1 MLGGYMLVPALQFGL
16 FFNAISLSA
25 VVAILLGVRFHRPR
39 HVVPWYLF
47 AVGQLLFAAGDV
59 VTYNYPSLFGT
70 ELPFPSIGDP
80 LYLAVYPC
88 VAIGL
93 IRIIARRS
101 PGRDF
106 DTLIDGL
113 VIAIGAATLS
123 WQLLLAPIAS
133 AADATLDQTLVAVAY
148 PALDLVLLMIILRLA
163 LGAGQRKA
171 SLYLMVAGVLA
182 MLASDSYYS
191 YLGVQGVIYAHP
203 GILDVGWGAFYLL
216 WGVAALHPSM
226 ASLTVR
232 GVEESGR
239 PSWLRLAALA
249 GATLVAELIQ
259 FLDDAGH
266 YGVNQPILYL
276 GTTVLF
282 VLVLLRMAGLIRR
295 LQVVA
300 DRQRTMREA
309 GSALVTAV
317 DRQGILD
324 VAVDAAAALS
334 ASGSQ
339 IHLVVRPPFAA
350 DGSPAASHLETL
362 HGDGD
367 DAGAWLSLPPADSVD
382 AVAIASLPTNVVS
395 QLGLPPEARFISQVQ
410 LHVRSEQRG
419 RFLIASHNRPSGQV
433 LDGLETLAGQV
444 GLALESVELAEA
456 LAERRSQIRL
466 DSLIHNSSD
475 VILIL
480 DEAMAIGFASSASDR
495 VLGYPPEQLVG
506 RPLTELIRP
515 EEATRALAFL
525 DRVISSDAVATN
537 PLELELR
544 RADDRWV
551 QVETLVSNL
560 IHDRTV
566 GGVVLNIRDV
576 SERKAFEEQL
586 ARQAFYD
593 SLTNLPNRALFL
605 DRVEHALARRKRQST
620 TTTVYFLD
628 LDDFKTVNDSL
639 GHLAGDLLLI
649 QVAERLRTC
658 LRTSDTAA
666 RFGGD
671 EFSVLVEEAPGTASD
686 LAERILAKLRTPFL
700 LDGTEVQVGATIGIA
715 TSGPGSSTAME
726 LLRDA
731 DAAMYAAKADGKG
744 GWRLFE
750 PSMHESVRR
759 RLELKGALERGIK
772 AGELVLH
779 YQPIVDVQ
787 TGRVQG
793 VEALVRWQHPE
804 RGLIQPLDFIPLA
817 EETGLIVPLGRWV
830 LEEACRAA
838 MQLGEIGG
846 VQPYM
851 SVNLSPRQLQQPEL
865 VDEVKALVL
874 GSGLAPERLVL
885 EITESAMMRDTD
897 LMIERLRSLR
907 EIGIRI
913 AIDDFGTGYSS
924 LNYLRHLPVDIVKI
938 DQAFVGGIVAEPA
951 QRAVV
956 ATIIDLCHVLELQQV
971 AEGVETADQHAAL
984 RDLGCNFGQGYL
996 WSRPLS
1002 FEALSAF
1009 LAIERNQYRSG
1020 HTAA

>member
-25 VVAILLGVRFHRPR
+25 VVAILLGVRLHRPR

-47 AVGQLLFAAGDV
+47 AIGQLLFAAGDV

-101 PGRDF
+101 PGRDV

-123 WQLLLAPIAS
+123 WQVLLAPIAS
-133 AADATLDQTLVAVAY
+133 AADATLDQTLVALAY

-163 LGAGQRKA
+163 LGAGQRKP

-203 GILDVGWGAFYLL
+203 GVLDVGWGAFYLL

-232 GVEESGR
+232 GVEDSGR

-266 YGVNQPILYL
+266 YGVNEPILYL

-295 LQVVA
+295 LQVIA

-317 DRQGILD
+317 DRQGVLD
-324 VAVDAAAALS
+324 VAVVAAAALS

-339 IHLVVRPPFAA
+339 IRLVVTPPFGP
-350 DGSPAASHLETL
+350 DGSPAANNLETL
-362 HGDGD
+362 HGDAD
-367 DAGAWLSLPPADSVD
+367 DAGAWLSVPRADSAD
-382 AVAIASLPTNVVS
+382 AVAIPSLPTNVVS
-395 QLGLPPEARFISQVQ
+395 QLGLPAEARFICQVP

-433 LDGLETLAGQV
+433 LDGLATLAGQI

-480 DEAMAIGFASSASDR
+480 DEALAIRFASSASDR

-515 EEATRALAFL
+515 EDATRALAFL

-537 PLELELR
+537 PLELELL

-605 DRVEHALARRKRQST
+605 DRVEHALARRTRHST

-649 QVAERLRTC
+649 QVADRLRTC
-658 LRTSDTAA
+658 LRASDTAA

-686 LAERILAKLRTPFL
+686 LAERILAKLRPPFL

-759 RLELKGALERGIK
+759 RLELKGALERGID

-779 YQPIVDVQ
+779 YQPIVDIQ

-804 RGLIQPLDFIPLA
+804 RGLIQPSDFIPLA

-830 LEEACRAA
+830 LGEACRAA

-846 VQPYM
+846 VKPYM

-907 EIGIRI
+907 ETGIRI

-938 DQAFVGGIVAEPA
+938 DQAFVGGIVAESA

-956 ATIIDLCHVLELQQV
+956 ATIIDLCHVLGLQQV
-971 AEGVETADQHAAL
+971 AEGVETADQHAVL

-1002 FEALSAF
+1002 FEALSAL
-1009 LAIERNQYRSG
+1009 LAIERDGDRSA
-1020 HTAA
+1020 HAAA